1 MSAYFELFS
10 LPSSDRYLT
19 KPEYEKAEMEN
30 LASCSASGSK
40 CH

>member
-1 MSAYFELFS
+1 MSANCELIS
-10 LPSSDRYLT
+10 LLSSDRNLT
-19 KPEYEKAEMEN
+19 KPECEKAEMEN